1 MNRTYFQDDVHD
13 IITMLTKA
21 GALDAFSDKKLLLT
35 GAGGFLGRWVL
46 RTIDALNDAYSQIG
60 VKPCSVMA
68 LDSVATE
75 AEAMEE
81 IRHFDFVDF
90 VHHDLRKGFAC
101 GEKFDY
107 VMHLAGIASP
117 HWYQKFPLETID
129 VAVNGSRLMLEKAKE
144 DGAKY
149 LFTSSSEVYATP
161 PPESIPTP
169 EHYIGAVD
177 SLGPRSCYDISKLMG
192 ETLAYTYARQFDVDA
207 TVVRIFNSFG
217 AGMKEAD
224 HRILPRI
231 ASAMKSGKELRV
243 FDRGEN
249 PPTRTYCPV
258 ANTVAGVLLAL
269 VHGKLGPYNI
279 GADKPEISVADLV
292 RRVAGGSAPRV
303 IHVESPA
310 VYASEPQRRCPDITR
325 ARTELGYEPRV
336 KLDDGL
342 RRFFAWAL
350 DVYTGEQ

>member
-1 MNRTYFQDDVHD
+1 
-13 IITMLTKA
+13 MLTKA

-192 ETLAYTYARQFDVDA
+192 ETLAYTYHKQFGVK
-207 TVVRIFNSFG
+207 TTIVRIFNSFG
-217 AGMKEAD
+217 VGMKESD
-224 HRILPRI
+224 HRILPRMG
-231 ASAMKSGKELRV
+231 SAMKSSRSLQV
-243 FDRGEN
+243 FEGAKA
-249 PPTRTYCPV
+249 PTRTYCSV
-258 ANTVAGVLLAL
+258 ANTISGVLLAL
-269 VHGKLGPYNI
+269 VRGNLGPYNI
-279 GADKPEISVADLV
+279 GVDKPEMTVTDLADLAQTV
-292 RRVAGGSAPRV
+292 TNKTLKVEMAPPPEVYVSQPMRRVPN
-303 IHVESPA
+303 IE
-310 VYASEPQRRCPDITR
+310 R
-325 ARTELGYEPRV
+325 ARRELGYEPLV
-336 KLDDGL
+336 KLEDGI
-342 RRFFAWAL
+342 RRFFRWSL
-350 DVYTGEQ
+350 DTYTGEQ